1 MEPQTIDT
9 ENPQKESDHDQSISD
24 CQIVYDDDGL
34 LSNSLE
40 DPELSDGTHGNADID
55 DDGLLSNSLK
65 DPELPTFGSS
75 GNSSEMPLPHSAKP
89 PQLSD
94 IGNSESLQV
103 HLDAGYTLHGMSSFV
118 SLPTAPDKT
127 LSTVTVTHISQ
138 PSHDNADIDDISMSE
153 ESDSVPS
160 EEMQN
165 VSQLALQKV
174 GTNYHLDMQ
183 KSTLRVLSEEDDPN
197 ATQNTVQL
205 TGIAVR
211 KLRSN
216 SIDAGI
222 SDSDDYQIT
231 PQQTII
237 DNDINEKC
245 NEIRRGFR
253 NNYIQF
259 KWQKLMRNKFFY
271 ARLPT
276 CILALFLL
284 FLSVTYCIGQTC
296 ETQLD
301 LITHC
306 DPKTREEIW
315 QHSAEVQLTNHK
327 NKTDISR
334 ESQYGLNDDACW
346 STKSSEI
353 NEHTLWST
361 TKYTYDWVDN
371 PMNIKTVLFG
381 LISLYCLIVILY
393 MIVATVNDIIDIA
406 NNTLHQRA
414 RVYRYQQSATGAKQT
429 KVQKESIWLNYFVAF
444 KDFYKANFSTDA
456 FGWIVIMFSTE
467 VIEIIVQYNALW
479 LYNGYN
485 VFDPNNEQ
493 NVYLANKPE
502 FIVIFAAILAFNCFA
517 SAMCW
522 VAYTLCSKHCRGLV
536 FKLTLFYVDQI
547 SDFFYTLFPWIVIF
561 GDTYTQ
567 PVEEKLVW
575 IAQLNISSNLAFA
588 AAFMPLFF
596 LVNKCLFITINL
608 VHKMRN
614 EYFNQWQ
621 FVQTILS
628 HTNTKLLTYQAQLR
642 GFKNQNS
649 IKMQMNQKE
658 LFDHKGNIHLNVR
671 SVTKHNATAHKKHF
685 KVACVAIMALLYF
698 VFGIQV
704 LTYTTTYLNEAEQY
718 CYQIDENRYF
728 DAGGTYT
735 YHNKTF
741 SDEEKDLLTRHSQ
754 LFLWHK
760 CLYRVYPFAG
770 DEEDYKCQCR
780 VFVLDWETDLISN
793 ADDRHTYLNITQ
805 SQMLTA
811 VMQQYYMLEKFS
823 TKNAEGSISTAVHF
837 QPDMFRARMLRAFSW
852 ISLTITGIDAN
863 ASVRLWSYLE
873 YFRIENTNSIR
884 ELPSDFDELR
894 SLKYFQSTF
903 GGLTEF
909 PPQLCSLPN
918 LKVIQIEW
926 SIIETV
932 PHCIANALALEQLHI
947 NGGTALAQF
956 SLSLLTLPHLQDV
969 SLWKA
974 PFLTFEKVLA
984 FNNITNR
991 SKA

>member
-34 LSNSLE
+34 LSNSLK
-40 DPELSDGTHGNADID
+40 DPELSDGLLSNSHGNADID
-55 DDGLLSNSLK
+55 D
-65 DPELPTFGSS
+65 
-75 GNSSEMPLPHSAKP
+75 M
-89 PQLSD
+89 
-94 IGNSESLQV
+94 
-103 HLDAGYTLHGMSSFV
+103 
-118 SLPTAPDKT
+118 
-127 LSTVTVTHISQ
+127 
-138 PSHDNADIDDISMSE
+138 SMSE

-361 TKYTYDWVDN
+361 TKYTYKWVDK

-381 LISLYCLIVILY
+381 LISLYCLLVILY

-414 RVYRYQQSATGAKQT
+414 LFYRYQQPGTS
-429 KVQKESIWLNYFVAF
+429 KVKKESIWLNYFVAF

-522 VAYTLCSKHCRGLV
+522 VAYTLCSKHC
-536 FKLTLFYVDQI
+536 
-547 SDFFYTLFPWIVIF
+547 
-561 GDTYTQ
+561 
-567 PVEEKLVW
+567 
-575 IAQLNISSNLAFA
+575 
-588 AAFMPLFF
+588 
-596 LVNKCLFITINL
+596 
-608 VHKMRN
+608 
-614 EYFNQWQ
+614 
-621 FVQTILS
+621 
-628 HTNTKLLTYQAQLR
+628 
-642 GFKNQNS
+642 
-649 IKMQMNQKE
+649 
-658 LFDHKGNIHLNVR
+658 
-671 SVTKHNATAHKKHF
+671 
-685 KVACVAIMALLYF
+685 
-698 VFGIQV
+698 
-704 LTYTTTYLNEAEQY
+704 
-718 CYQIDENRYF
+718 
-728 DAGGTYT
+728 
-735 YHNKTF
+735 
-741 SDEEKDLLTRHSQ
+741 
-754 LFLWHK
+754 
-760 CLYRVYPFAG
+760 
-770 DEEDYKCQCR
+770 
-780 VFVLDWETDLISN
+780 
-793 ADDRHTYLNITQ
+793 
-805 SQMLTA
+805 
-811 VMQQYYMLEKFS
+811 
-823 TKNAEGSISTAVHF
+823 
-837 QPDMFRARMLRAFSW
+837 
-852 ISLTITGIDAN
+852 
-863 ASVRLWSYLE
+863 
-873 YFRIENTNSIR
+873 
-884 ELPSDFDELR
+884 
-894 SLKYFQSTF
+894 
-903 GGLTEF
+903 
-909 PPQLCSLPN
+909 
-918 LKVIQIEW
+918 
-926 SIIETV
+926 
-932 PHCIANALALEQLHI
+932 
-947 NGGTALAQF
+947 
-956 SLSLLTLPHLQDV
+956 
-969 SLWKA
+969 
-974 PFLTFEKVLA
+974 
-984 FNNITNR
+984 
-991 SKA
+991 